1 MCKERMK
8 FIQTMD
14 KILYSLDMKKIIQII
29 LIAIGV
35 SIAARIHQIFL
46 PKSYSSVLDFR
57 YSKDVGK
64 TIRSSSIRLIYLATI
79 SIMAS

>member
-1 MCKERMK
+1 MEVIILCKERMK

-46 PKSYSSVLDFR
+46 PKS
-57 YSKDVGK
+57 
-64 TIRSSSIRLIYLATI
+64 
-79 SIMAS
+79 